1 MENPT
6 FECDVKGKLEA
17 ILSEQL
23 SRLLACG
30 SITSSTA
37 LKITDALRENELL
50 PDQIEHTL
58 CKELKNICSQ
68 RYDTAMPSSSRL
80 NGFGWSESHLKEHMK
95 RLLKSK
101 LAEIA
106 TVLREKSSK
115 I

>member
-17 ILSEQL
+17 ILSEQI
-23 SRLLACG
+23 SRLLSCG
-30 SITSSTA
+30 SISSATA
-37 LKITDALRENELL
+37 IKITDTLRENNLL
-50 PDQIEHTL
+50 PEQIEIIL

-68 RYDTAMPSSSRL
+68 KYDVAMPSSSRL

-95 RLLKSK
+95 RLLKTK

-106 TVLREKSSK
+106 TVLREKTSQN
-115 I
+115 